1 MLRNSFLFTL
11 FTTIFS
17 WYKNIK
23 TDMRR
28 LTNDLLRIGRW
39 NISTSYVWPGAV
51 VWWPWHERPLDK
63 ILKDWEQL
71 DHLWAD
77 TQASSKPPKKMP
89 NFHKQQFLAC
99 LLDWSLK
106 KLRSRPIKSMKCIT
120 WGTYD
125 TKINNH
131 SYLESQNRH
140 GMGTAC
146 TFRVYI
152 YMPIK
157 DVILQILANL
167 SAI

>member
-1 MLRNSFLFTL
+1 
-11 FTTIFS
+11 
-17 WYKNIK
+17 
-23 TDMRR
+23 MRR

-71 DHLWAD
+71 DQLWSPLSRYPCFLKT
-77 TQASSKPPKKMP
+77 TQKNAKFSQTTVFGLFTRLEFEEVK
-89 NFHKQQFLAC
+89 
-99 LLDWSLK
+99 
-106 KLRSRPIKSMKCIT
+106 IKTHQEHEMHNMRNN
-120 WGTYD
+120 

-146 TFRVYI
+146 TCRVYI